1 MPLAKT
7 CTTDFTIHVSWTNK
21 KKTFILVVMVRII
34 EHKKTLKLCSTY
46 HIQSPSSF
54 IIKRLL
60 RDDIQFNQ
68 INSVKLLVKEN
79 VQMNSMMMECP
90 NSVLSDDV
98 KLAKQA
104 KQPAQDQCL
113 LIN

>member
-1 MPLAKT
+1 MVLNIPYT
-7 CTTDFTIHVSWTNK
+7 ESFFIYYQ
-21 KKTFILVVMVRII
+21 KTF
-34 EHKKTLKLCSTY
+34 
-46 HIQSPSSF
+46 
-54 IIKRLL
+54 

-104 KQPAQDQCL
+104 KQPGTRSMSSHKL
-113 LIN
+113 KHETP